1 MNFSISLSFSFFIFK
16 LVIQFYDVLHP
27 LEWRVCWLLTSCHEK
42 YHGVKL
48 YTLMRCTVCCQWE
61 YLQFSAF
68 SCGRMKGAEY
78 RVLNTECWVLS
89 VECYWKKV
97 LRTAEYRVKSTVCRV
112 LRVAC
117 CVLRVMGLAH
127 AWQRQELFSWECWEC
142 WEKYIYFILLIVS
155 VQRWLV
161 TSAPALLDVS
171 SDCGECLPVQAA
183 LGLLETR
190 WSREGWVPAG
200 SGSTPTI
207 TE

>member
-1 MNFSISLSFSFFIFK
+1 MHLKKTFMCCVCIYWKCKVQSARNTCSFTDSSC
-16 LVIQFYDVLHP
+16 VL
-27 LEWRVCWLLTSCHEK
+27 LEKCVEWRLGIPSLLP
-42 YHGVKL
+42 Y
-48 YTLMRCTVCCQWE
+48 M
-61 YLQFSAF
+61 
-68 SCGRMKGAEY
+68 
-78 RVLNTECWVLS
+78 CWVLS
-89 VECYWKKV
+89 
-97 LRTAEYRVKSTVCRV
+97 AEYSVEKYWV
-112 LRVAC
+112 L
-117 CVLRVMGLAH
+117 CVEYCWVQSVTGKICWQPGTCLT
-127 AWQRQELFSWECWEC
+127 AWLQRQELLS
-142 WEKYIYFILLIVS
+142 WEKYHFIVLLITS